1 MMQRAEMHS
10 PISILVLRLQKAF
23 ASAIRG
29 MIHNP
34 PGAMDEAHNFCFSKS
49 SHRVSL
55 NCACAFA
62 IFQSQ
67 IIDSFAQN
75 LWYTYPPWNDIQSSK
90 PCEITEEPREMQC
103 IHQE

>member
-1 MMQRAEMHS
+1 
-10 PISILVLRLQKAF
+10 
-23 ASAIRG
+23 

-67 IIDSFAQN
+67 IIDSFTRN

-103 IHQE
+103 IHQECLKVICTSRMKYFEVLPLYIFGA